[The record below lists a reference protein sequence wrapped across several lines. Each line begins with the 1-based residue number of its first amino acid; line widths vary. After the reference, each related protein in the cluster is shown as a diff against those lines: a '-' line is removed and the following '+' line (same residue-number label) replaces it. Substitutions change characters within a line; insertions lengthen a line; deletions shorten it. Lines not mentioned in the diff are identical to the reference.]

1 MPGQKTVL
9 DKARMYLMRYAPEG
23 SESVETKMIARS
35 PYRVKRAATNLF
47 DYYTREPV
55 RMKDVDVLGEVY
67 GPYTKEQQKLME
79 RLSGKWAPAADL
91 HEWYVK
97 FDDGSYTYVDAF
109 DQQEVLEILSR
120 RGINK
125 HVEHILRTTPLL

>member
-1 MPGQKTVL
+1 MPGQKTML
-9 DKARMYLMRYAPEG
+9 NKARMYLMRYAPEG
-23 SESVETKMIARS
+23 REPVETKMIARS

-47 DYYTREPV
+47 DYNTREPV
-55 RMKDVDVLGEVY
+55 KMKDVEVLGEVY

-91 HEWYVK
+91 HEWEVR

-109 DQQEVLEILSR
+109 NQQEVLETLYR
-120 RGINK
+120 RGIRGR
-125 HVEHILRTTPLL
+125 VVSILRTTDLL